1 MRKLGFVVLFA
12 AWTAGGAAQSSPA
25 SAPAEIVGPSCA
37 SPDPSLIDTLRLVLS
52 LAGATGVAGNR
63 KDVALADLEAQA
75 IADNFQPPSTFRWPA
90 KWISTAPAQ
99 RPGDSVAAGGLRGM
113 LSLRVDRRGRLID
126 ATFPQSTDVPELN
139 ASLLAAA
146 RRADSVGA
154 LAPTLGHDSIAS
166 VLIRVDA
173 DTVPESQA
181 VPFMRLKLPYTRI
194 TMGASVSWQ
203 APIWIPKSID
213 RSTDAIIDVQYVIGE
228 DGRAIR
234 ASLRLLQ
241 VKPAEIGPPVAGAI
255 LMTEFHPARSGA
267 CPVKVL
273 VRQRIGLRL
282 NLPAGKGPATIQPL
296 PEPTPALNDP
306 PPFRVRQ

>member
-1 MRKLGFVVLFA
+1 MALLVAR
-12 AWTAGGAAQSSPA
+12 TAGGAAQSSPA

-37 SPDPSLIDTLRLVLS
+37 SPDPSFVDTLRLVLS
-52 LAGATGVAGNR
+52 LAGVAAVPGSR
-63 KDVALADLEAQA
+63 KNAALADLEAQA
-75 IADNFQPPSTFRWPA
+75 VAEAFQPPSTFRWPA
-90 KWISTAPAQ
+90 KWISTAPA
-99 RPGDSVAAGGLRGM
+99 RRLGDSVAAGGLRGM

-126 ATFPQSTDVPELN
+126 AAFPQPTDIAELN

-146 RRADSVGA
+146 QRADSVGG

-181 VPFMRLKLPYTRI
+181 VPLMRLKLPYSRI
-194 TMGASVSWQ
+194 TTGASVSRP
-203 APIWIPKSID
+203 APIWIPRSID
-213 RSTDAIIDVQYVIGE
+213 RSTDAIIDLQYVIGE
-228 DGRAIR
+228 DGRVIPG
-234 ASLRLLQ
+234 SLRLLRS
-241 VKPAEIGPPVAGAI
+241 KPTELGPPVAGAI

-273 VRQRIGLRL
+273 VQQRIGLRV
-282 NLPAGKGPATIQPL
+282 NVPPGKGPATLQPL
-296 PEPTPALNDP
+296 PEPPALNDP